1 MKTKL
6 DRIMDF
12 YADNFIPIFG
22 GFFLMLPV
30 LAVTLQACDNMT
42 PEERAESNAQYTDEL
57 KIEMTTFNP
66 RDGVECYVIRGRSS
80 TNPRTMSCVVLPE
93 VTK

>member
-22 GFFLMLPV
+22 GFFLTLPV
-30 LAVTLQACDNMT
+30 VAVSLQACDNMT
-42 PEERAESNAQYTDEL
+42 PEERAESNAQYVDSL
-57 KIEMTTFNP
+57 KVEMTSFSP
-66 RDGVECYVIRGRSS
+66 RDGVECYVLRGYSS
-80 TNPRTMSCVVLPE
+80 TNPRTMSCVVLPVE
-93 VTK
+93 TK